1 MSDIRIL
8 LADDHHLVRAGL
20 HSLISLMSGVS
31 VIAEASNGRQAVE
44 LTAQHRPDIVLMDIN
59 MPELNGLAAAER
71 ITKEIPGP
79 KVIILSM
86 FGNEQY
92 VEQALRS
99 GASGYLL
106 KDADVRELELAI
118 TAVMRGDT
126 YLSPAAAKHATTLA
140 MRAAT
145 NKEPLTARQREIL
158 QLIAEGAST
167 KDIAQ
172 RLDLSVRTVETH
184 RAQIMDRL
192 EIRDVAGLVR
202 YAIRTGLV
210 RADE

>member
-1 MSDIRIL
+1 MTTARVI
-8 LADDHHLVRAGL
+8 LADDHNLVRAGL
-20 HSLISLMSGVS
+20 QSLLSLMPGVT
-31 VIAEASNGRQAVE
+31 VIAQAANGREAVE
-44 LTAQHRPDIVLMDIN
+44 LAAEHHPDIVLMDIN

-71 ITKEIPGP
+71 ITREIPGVR
-79 KVIILSM
+79 VIILSM

-126 YLSPAAAKHATTLA
+126 YLSPAAAKHATALA
-140 MRAAT
+140 MRATAAS
-145 NKEPLTARQREIL
+145 EPLTARQREIL

-192 EIRDVAGLVR
+192 AIRDIAGLVR

>member
-1 MSDIRIL
+1 MTNVRVI
-8 LADDHHLVRAGL
+8 LADDHNLVRAGL
-20 HSLISLMSGVS
+20 QSLLALMPGVT
-31 VIAEASNGRQAVE
+31 VVAEAANGRQAVE
-44 LTAQHRPDIVLMDIN
+44 LAAEHRPDVVLMDIN

-71 ITKEIPGP
+71 ITREVPGV
-79 KVIILSM
+79 KVIVLSM

-126 YLSPAAAKHATTLA
+126 YLSPAAAKHATALA
-140 MRAAT
+140 MRASSPS
-145 NKEPLTARQREIL
+145 EPLTGRQREIL

-172 RLDLSVRTVETH
+172 KLDLSVRTVETH

-192 EIRDVAGLVR
+192 EIRDIAGLVR

-210 RADE
+210 RADY